1 MPSIDDLPHRV
12 LRQDEFDEMYLRLYN
27 IYMQICIYIHIL
39 EIAIEENNITI
50 DVLNDFDTEFD
61 DLVRGIISYYINSST
76 DNPDVRSLMN
86 KWKQIII
93 AIMTGDDSMSNE
105 LTRFTNL
112 SIDLNNAVR
121 HYKSLHDIF
130 IH

>member
-1 MPSIDDLPHRV
+1 
-12 LRQDEFDEMYLRLYN
+12 
-27 IYMQICIYIHIL
+27 MQICIYIHVL
-39 EIAIEENNITI
+39 EITIEENNITI
-50 DVLNDFDTEFD
+50 DVLNDFDSEFD
-61 DLVRGIISYYINSST
+61 YLVRGIISYYINSST

-86 KWKQIII
+86 EWKQIII
-93 AIMTGDDSMSNE
+93 AIMTGGESMRNE

-121 HYKSLHDIF
+121 HYKALHDIF

>member
-12 LRQDEFDEMYLRLYN
+12 LSQDDFDAMYLRLYN

-61 DLVRGIISYYINSST
+61 DFVRGIISYYINSST
-76 DNPDVRSLMN
+76 DNPDIRSLMN
-86 KWKQIII
+86 KWKQIVI
-93 AIMTGDDSMSNE
+93 AIMTGGESMNSE

-112 SIDLNNAVR
+112 SIDLNNAVER
-121 HYKSLHDIF
+121 YKALHDIF
-130 IH
+130 TH